1 MIGDDLTVCMGGLI
15 DGIDILLEK
24 IKVCTFIDYRW
35 KCLFWI
41 HCEEKICLEASRCF
55 ETHWV

>member
-1 MIGDDLTVCMGGLI
+1 LSSG
-15 DGIDILLEK
+15 E

-55 ETHWV
+55 EPIGFEMSEPSLRETM